1 MKPCKACGKEFPE
14 SEMIF
19 SADGMVCR
27 SCEVDLDSGGL
38 DSGAMSPPVLT
49 GLIGGVIPFFIS
61 MAEVNTTTVNGQS
74 TTEYFDIVAVV
85 GGGLALGAGLFAL
98 KGALQASKHA
108 SRWGTPAA
116 VAALGV
122 YQLLRGFGKA

>member
-1 MKPCKACGKEFPE
+1 MKACHVCGSEFPE
-14 SEMIF
+14 SEMSF
-19 SADGMVCR
+19 SADGLVCR
-27 SCEVDLDSGGL
+27 SCEVDLDSGRL

-49 GLIGGVIPFFIS
+49 GLIGGVLPFFIS

-85 GGGLALGAGLFAL
+85 GGGLALAAGLFAL